1 MKLTRISVIFLFVA
15 VSGCGAQSASQY
27 ATETSVA
34 SEASG
39 LEVTETTVDDVST
52 TTSTET
58 TIETT
63 TTTIETTTT
72 TTTVPPTT
80 TTVLDTLCVKLTQC
94 QFANLVGVD
103 FSRLQLDFQN
113 FSVASLTGA
122 SFAGANL
129 AKSLFTRADLSNVNF
144 SGANLSGVD
153 FTAAIMTG
161 ANMEGANLTDAIFCD
176 VDLKTLTGTTESQL
190 GKAKKFKSKGKIY
203 CP

>member
-1 MKLTRISVIFLFVA
+1 VKLAKISVTFLFVVVA
-15 VSGCGAQSASQY
+15 GCGAQSATQY
-27 ATETSVA
+27 ASETSVA
-34 SEASG
+34 TEVSG
-39 LEVTETTVDDVST
+39 PEVTETTADDEST
-52 TTSTET
+52 TTTTET

-63 TTTIETTTT
+63 TTTTTTT
-72 TTTVPPTT
+72 TMPPTT
-80 TTVLDTLCVKLTQC
+80 TTVLDTMCVKLTQC

-153 FTAAIMTG
+153 FTAANMTG

-176 VDLKTLTGTTESQL
+176 VDVKTLIGTTDSQL